1 MARSVI
7 YMPALLVCMHT
18 LCSYKHIL
26 SVMCK
31 TVADR
36 MHGRDGYSIW
46 AGWEDEGRET
56 WKPTKHIGRIHRM
69 SKKAWSCLKSQR
81 RDNIGIAPILNE
93 KGELCEDAEDK
104 AEILS
109 RQYTSV
115 FTQDNPL
122 EPDCCV
128 ELAPILTRVYT
139 KIITRWKTT
148 PGMAERKRAWLLYS
162 RRVPDMKPATTDQFR
177 SHRWRARYS
186 STFCSLRWGT
196 TQIIWP

>member
-1 MARSVI
+1 
-7 YMPALLVCMHT
+7 
-18 LCSYKHIL
+18 
-26 SVMCK
+26 
-31 TVADR
+31 
-36 MHGRDGYSIW
+36 
-46 AGWEDEGRET
+46 
-56 WKPTKHIGRIHRM
+56 M

-148 PGMAERKRAWLLYS
+148 PGMAERKRA
-162 RRVPDMKPATTDQFR
+162 
-177 SHRWRARYS
+177 
-186 STFCSLRWGT
+186 
-196 TQIIWP
+196 